1 MEARSTILLVDDDHF
16 SRSLMG
22 ELLESDGHRV
32 LHAPDGETGLA
43 LAKSDPPDL
52 VFIDLDMP
60 GIDGCETTRLMRQ
73 DPQLSEIPIVML
85 SAIDER
91 EAKLRAIESGAD
103 EYIMKPFD
111 WDEISARARVTT
123 RLNRYKKLQEAQRT
137 RQTIAMAAKVQ
148 QHLLPKCSPKM
159 EGLDIASGSRY
170 CESMG
175 GDYFDFLPLGKD
187 KMGVA
192 LGDIS
197 GHGIVAALLMASA
210 QAMLRTTARFYGQNP
225 AQFLGELNRE
235 LMPMLGESRFL
246 TLFYAWVHNPHRH
259 VTWASAGHEPAL
271 WYRAALGEMEQLES
285 TGLPLGVLFEEEYA
299 HGGTIELKV
308 GDVLQIGTDGIMEA
322 RSPDEE
328 MFGRDRLRDLII
340 RNRHKSAQEI
350 YQAIVDAVDKFR
362 GDGDQ
367 LDDITL
373 IVIKA
378 VEVTEGAGV

>member
-1 MEARSTILLVDDDHF
+1 
-16 SRSLMG
+16 MG

-32 LHAPDGETGLA
+32 LHAPDGETGLEM
-43 LAKSDPPDL
+43 AKADPPDL

-73 DPQLSEIPIVML
+73 DPELSEIPIVML

-91 EAKLRAIESGAD
+91 EAKIRAIESGAD

-148 QHLLPKCSPKM
+148 QHLLPKCAPKL
-159 EGLDIASGSRY
+159 EGMDIACGSRY

-175 GDYFDFLPLGKD
+175 GDYFDFLPLGKSNL
-187 KMGVA
+187 GVA

-235 LMPMLGESRFL
+235 LMPMLGEARFL
-246 TLFYAWVHNPHRH
+246 TLFYASIHIPDRH

-271 WYRAALGEMEQLES
+271 WYRAHKEAIEQLDS
-285 TGLPLGVLFEEEYA
+285 TGLPLGVLFEEEYT
-299 HGGTIELKV
+299 HGGTIELRS
-308 GDVLQIGTDGIMEA
+308 GDILQIGTDGIMEA
-322 RSPDEE
+322 RSPNEE
-328 MFGRDRLRDLII
+328 MFGRERLKNLILV
-340 RNRHKSAQEI
+340 NQHKSAQEI
-350 YQAIVDAVDKFR
+350 YQAIVDAVDAFR
-362 GDGDQ
+362 GAGDQ

-378 VEVTEGAGV
+378 I

>member
-32 LHAPDGETGLA
+32 LHAPDGETA
-43 LAKSDPPDL
+43 LEMAKADPPDL

-73 DPQLSEIPIVML
+73 DPQLSEVPIVML

-91 EAKLRAIESGAD
+91 EAKIRAIESGAD

-111 WDEISARARVTT
+111 WDEISARARVTA

-137 RQTIAMAAKVQ
+137 KQTIAMAAKVQ
-148 QHLLPKCSPKM
+148 QHLLPKAAPKM
-159 EGLDIASGSRY
+159 NGLEIACGSRY

-175 GDYFDFLPLGKD
+175 GDYFDFLPLGKANL
-187 KMGVA
+187 GVA

-210 QAMLRTTARFYGQNP
+210 QAMLRTTARFYGHNP

-246 TLFYAWVHNPHRH
+246 TLFYATIHIANRH

-271 WYRAALGEMEQLES
+271 WYRAHLTEIEQLNS
-285 TGLPLGVLFEEEYA
+285 TGLPLGVVFEEEYA
-299 HGGTIELKV
+299 HGGTIEMQT
-308 GDVLQIGTDGIMEA
+308 GDVLQIGTDGILDA

-328 MFGRDRLRDLII
+328 MFGRDRLKELIFK
-340 RNRHKSAQEI
+340 NQHKSAQEI
-350 YQAIVDAVDKFR
+350 YDAIVDAVDAFR

-378 VEVTEGAGV
+378 VERVEE